1 MSYYRRIPARPA
13 CCPQPRFE
21 PLSEESMRRMGREMF
36 PRRYVMSPGWNQ
48 KGTVWM
54 WLDDTFRHNTFES
67 EADARKFV
75 AQWGIEDRVEWR
87 L

>member
-1 MSYYRRIPARPA
+1 
-13 CCPQPRFE
+13 
-21 PLSEESMRRMGREMF
+21 
-36 PRRYVMSPGWNQ
+36 
-48 KGTVWM
+48 M
-54 WLDDTFRHNTFES
+54 WLDDTFRHDTFES